1 MIKKMDCAGLVSDIY
16 KDSSV
21 FFHYK
26 TSKTSMFEECGV
38 NIFCIVITAAE
49 VHNQI
54 MIVADIE

>member
-1 MIKKMDCAGLVSDIY
+1 MDCAGLVSDIY

-21 FFHYK
+21 FFHYFYDK
-26 TSKTSMFEECGV
+26 TSKTSMVEECGV